1 MCLTSCGDTGDG
13 TSYLPTRD
21 LNRLTSRLFQS
32 EHLGSGVW
40 GAVHG
45 MEQMMIG
52 SWSEEPCT
60 FVKSITR
67 AEEVRKELWYRRV
80 P

>member
-1 MCLTSCGDTGDG
+1 MCSTSCGQTDEGR
-13 TSYLPTRD
+13 SCLATRD

-32 EHLGSGVW
+32 EQLGPGVW
-40 GAVHG
+40 GAVYG
-45 MEQMMIG
+45 MEQMMIE

-67 AEEVRKELWYRRV
+67 AE
-80 P
+80 